1 MKNEKTIKTVTI
13 AMLSAIAFVLFL
25 LEFPLIPG
33 NSYLKLDLSDIP
45 ALTGGIMFG
54 PVTVIVIEAVKN
66 IIELLVKGLGTQMG
80 FGNLMNFIVGCA
92 YCLPFVLMY
101 RKLSKTKKQ
110 SSAIVISSAVGIV
123 SIFIVGIL
131 GNYFIAPLF
140 FKYFMGVDLSKDALI
155 VAVESA
161 TVINCI
167 KAIMLS
173 IVSFPMINVILK
185 RIKRLNTEI
194 G

>member
-1 MKNEKTIKTVTI
+1 MKNRKTVTTVTL

-54 PVTVIVIEAVKN
+54 PVAAIVIEAVKN
-66 IIELLVKGLGTQMG
+66 IIEMLVKGIGTQMG

-92 YCLPFVLMY
+92 YTVPFAFLY
-101 RKLSKTKKQ
+101 RKLGKTRKA
-110 SSAIVISSAVGIV
+110 SVSIIISSAVGIV
-123 SIFIVGIL
+123 SIVVIGML
-131 GNYFIAPLF
+131 GNSLIAPLF
-140 FKYFMGVDLSKDALI
+140 FKYFMGVELTKDALT

-161 TVINCI
+161 TIINCV
-167 KAIMLS
+167 KGIMLS
-173 IVSFPMINVILK
+173 IVSFPIIQVLLK
-185 RIKRLNTEI
+185 RIKRFDSEI
-194 G
+194 